1 MERSDTWSFREG
13 ASDPSESPGTSER
26 ENSDRSI
33 PRFNGDTSVRDFD
46 FFYGKYFDGRPKGP
60 QDTTLGEA
68 VARAIMR
75 ARVDAETTFEEE
87 QTQFGEPL
95 AESTALNILE
105 NIKEE
110 EDIFEN
116 IPERL
121 HKQSNHRRW
130 HTQSAVVPEG
140 RDPKEDQR
148 QGAII
153 TRKDELR
160 AIILELHF
168 EGPDRCK
175 EAAAR
180 TNWGKAMYR
189 LAAEILKDAEKLQLL
204 WPSKKEIYEHS
215 PYFSRALGV
224 TEKDQGRN
232 IVKSV
237 SIEERDTGVW
247 PECQNK
253 ERAQEIEEKARLF
266 STINE
271 DNYRRDYR
279 LQHGRWIGDKLGT
292 CSSHNPNPLQKHI
305 LANYVTK
312 AEVAE
317 KLSKDWEQYGYID
330 QKQSRRAIM
339 ETVLPIT
346 IPNLEEMPIFRL
358 KTNPGEGFPME
369 KYRDYSE
376 AGKWGRHTRP
386 YYYFDTDETWFRTSQ
401 RGPRQVNIEETRPE
415 SELKDETFGAEEER
429 RTYLKYTT
437 SDEAWKTDIDPKAKQ
452 RVRLVYIFVSPRQS
466 VSEAPWQCGSHLFNH
481 CWGCWGNDC
490 TECWFLYSA
499 GSARWGP
506 SSCSTCKKLEEFE
519 DGGENEEWLWR
530 TGSTTE
536 DGIDNPDKT
545 TIGWVMVYSKA
556 HKYAPETFI
565 SKPRDYSGEKTG
577 PIYEDISSD
586 EDLEIFPELRVKS
599 GYDLELVL
607 DYSKIGG

>member
-1 MERSDTWSFREG
+1 MARSETWSFWEG

-140 RDPKEDQR
+140 RNPEEDQR
-148 QGAII
+148 QGAIV

-180 TNWGKAMYR
+180 TNWGKAIYR

-415 SELKDETFGAEEER
+415 SELKE
-429 RTYLKYTT
+429 
-437 SDEAWKTDIDPKAKQ
+437 
-452 RVRLVYIFVSPRQS
+452 
-466 VSEAPWQCGSHLFNH
+466 
-481 CWGCWGNDC
+481 
-490 TECWFLYSA
+490 
-499 GSARWGP
+499 
-506 SSCSTCKKLEEFE
+506 
-519 DGGENEEWLWR
+519 
-530 TGSTTE
+530 
-536 DGIDNPDKT
+536 
-545 TIGWVMVYSKA
+545 
-556 HKYAPETFI
+556 
-565 SKPRDYSGEKTG
+565 
-577 PIYEDISSD
+577 
-586 EDLEIFPELRVKS
+586 
-599 GYDLELVL
+599 
-607 DYSKIGG
+607 